1 MEDRT
6 PPTNLSG
13 NHESGDQ
20 QRAPGNGE
28 FVSFARDAGVVGAA
42 LVVTSLLGFVRL
54 PVLTKGLGADSF
66 GTWATIL
73 AAVSLLTPLAILG
86 LRDATVRFLAAEK
99 DRDKIRDD
107 FLSVVF
113 VVLAAGSI
121 LSLIVVLSSGPLASL
136 SDDLDNSFL
145 FRLGSFMIIT
155 EALSLVTLAYFR
167 TFRQMKWFSFLRVG
181 KATCDLGLLVCFVS
195 LLGWAIEGVIAA
207 SLVSGSLSIVIS
219 LFIALRQVGIALPS
233 FSRMGSYFKYG
244 LPLVPGAAAMWII
257 HISDRYMIL
266 HFMESSD
273 VGVYHAAYGLAGLLS
288 MLLVPVGT
296 VLFPTAS
303 KCYDE
308 GDTDKTKKYF
318 KYSFKYLMMLSIPA
332 AFGVSVLAIPLLRN
346 LTTEEFV
353 SGSSVVP
360 LVAAG
365 LVVYN
370 VYQICVYI
378 IGLAK
383 KTYLVLRLLSISAGL
398 NIVLNF
404 LLIPHMG
411 ILGAAVA
418 TLVSFIVMAILTA
431 VVGFRYLRF
440 DLSFLF
446 LVKSLF
452 ASAIMAFAIWFFDP
466 QSITQV
472 VLSILLGGVLYFGLM
487 ILFKSF
493 NRDEIALLKDLVT
506 QSNRASTSDLD
517 DSAP

>member
-1 MEDRT
+1 M

-13 NHESGDQ
+13 NRESGHQ
-20 QRAPGNGE
+20 QRAPSNGE
-28 FVSFARDAGVVGAA
+28 FVSFARDAGLVGAA
-42 LVVTSLLGFVRL
+42 LVGTSLLGFVRL
-54 PVLTKGLGADSF
+54 PILTKGLGADSF

-73 AAVSLLTPLAILG
+73 AAVSLLTPLAVLG
-86 LRDATVRFLAAEK
+86 LREATVRFLAAEK
-99 DRDKIRDD
+99 DKDRIRDD

-121 LSLIVVLSSGPLASL
+121 LSLIVVLCSGPLASL
-136 SDDLDNSFL
+136 SDDPDNSSL
-145 FRLGSFMIIT
+145 FILGSFMIIT
-155 EALSLVTLAYFR
+155 HALSLVTLAYFR
-167 TFRQMKWFSFLRVG
+167 TFRQMKWFSFLRIG
-181 KATCDLGLLVCFVS
+181 TAMCDLGLLACFVS
-195 LLGWAIEGVIAA
+195 LGWGVEGAIAA
-207 SLVSGSLSIVIS
+207 SLASGALLIAIC

-233 FSRMGSYFKYG
+233 FSKIGSYLKYG

-273 VGVYHAAYGLAGLLS
+273 VGVYHAAYGLAGLLT

-296 VLFPTAS
+296 VLFPTVS
-303 KCYDE
+303 KSYDE
-308 GDTDKTKKYF
+308 GDMDKTKKYF
-318 KYSFKYLMMLSIPA
+318 KYSHKYLMMLSIPA
-332 AFGVSVLAIPLLRN
+332 AFGISVLAVPLLRL
-346 LTTEEFV
+346 LTTDEFV
-353 SGSSVVP
+353 SGSNVVP
-360 LVAAG
+360 LVASG

-383 KTYLVLRLLSISAGL
+383 KTHLVLRLLSISAGL

-418 TLVSFIVMAILTA
+418 TLVSFTVLAILTA

-440 DLSFLF
+440 DLSWLF
-446 LVKSLF
+446 LVRSLL
-452 ASAIMAFAIWFFDP
+452 ASTIMSSAIWFFDP
-466 QSITQV
+466 QSMTQV
-472 VLSILLGGVLYFGLM
+472 VLSILLGVVLYFGLM

-493 NRDEIALLKDLVT
+493 NRDEIALLKDLVR

-517 DSAP
+517 GPAP